1 MRESRKERFAAL
13 LEPVHEAATRYC
25 LRLCTTREDAEDLYH
40 DAVLAAWRGLSG
52 LKDERLFKPWL
63 FRIVTNVFR
72 NRERRRK
79 WRRWAPWPGAGD
91 DVDIDNAA
99 IHAVD
104 PRDALTARRH
114 LDTAMRVLSAE
125 ERTLIVLYEIERYT
139 IGEIADIHQMR
150 EGTIKS
156 KLSRARA
163 RMRQALMDG
172 ASGPSPAVSNHHRE
186 VGYALRPNQATSE

>member
-1 MRESRKERFAAL
+1 MRESRKERFATL

-40 DAVLAAWRGLSG
+40 DAVLAAWRGIGG
-52 LKDERLFKPWL
+52 LKDERLFKPWF

-79 WRRWAPWPGAGD
+79 WRRWVPWPGASD
-91 DVDIDNAA
+91 DNDIEDVAS
-99 IHAVD
+99 HAVD
-104 PRDALTARRH
+104 PRDTLTARRL
-114 LDTAMRVLSAE
+114 LDRAMRVLSPE

-139 IGEIADIHQMR
+139 IGEIATIQQMR

-163 RMRQALMDG
+163 RMRQVLMDETG
-172 ASGPSPAVSNHHRE
+172 DVATVVPNHRE